1 MALRRRSYISRNSMI
16 TKDHISVKRHNFAK
30 ASLEARI
37 SALSEIV
44 AKKEVPLG
52 FEYHKSNERLMKWND
67 PSIGITKI
75 GINTARD
82 KHPTLWKT
90 LQELRKDVGSIIESE
105 IKTKTKTSKNKTINH
120 PNAELEVLVKRLTNE
135 LIMLRSAYLDL
146 LDSADQDKIK
156 NRVIQEAIRR
166 HHKHHGLQNL
176 VKDK

>member
-1 MALRRRSYISRNSMI
+1 MALRRRSYISRNTMI

-37 SALSEIV
+37 TALSEIV

-67 PSIGITKI
+67 LSIGITKI

-90 LQELRKDVGSIIESE
+90 LQKLRKDVSSIIESKKE
-105 IKTKTKTSKNKTINH
+105 IKPSKIKMTNA
-120 PNAELEVLVKRLTNE
+120 PNAELETLVKRLTNE
-135 LIMLRSAYLDL
+135 LIMLRTAYLDL
-146 LDSADQDKIK
+146 LNSVDQDKIK
-156 NRVIQEAIRR
+156 NRVIQDAIRR
-166 HHKHHGLQNL
+166 HHKHHGLQSL
-176 VKDK
+176 VKYK